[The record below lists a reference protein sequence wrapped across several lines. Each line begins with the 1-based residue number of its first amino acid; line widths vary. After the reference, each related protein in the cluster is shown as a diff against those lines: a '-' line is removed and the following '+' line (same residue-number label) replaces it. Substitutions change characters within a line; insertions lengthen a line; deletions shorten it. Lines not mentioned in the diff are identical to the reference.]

1 MARVED
7 KVVNSKRFIIIILFL
22 CMALSPAYAS
32 KVTIARI
39 LREHR
44 IHVVTTENSD
54 DISKYAFRLGVR
66 NETYMATTNLLVQK
80 GTLKDGDS
88 LFFVIDRG
96 KARRLIP
103 EEAKLFPCPISAVDK
118 DEVILY
124 VEKAAGR
131 NGWDILVSAPNE
143 KWLNWELD
151 RLCKSSLDRMQ
162 LEERGSILDRYQVK
176 RLCIISNENRQL
188 AADWVSRQLKPG
200 KDTIDWQFFSPDS
213 NDIDPD
219 IDRLYII
226 NSSTIGDKRNALS
239 VLPSGMSSWLESQA
253 KSDTAA
259 EKQTTI
265 VENGQS
271 RTISA
276 VVAPC
281 TRQLESALIKYNSI
295 QSIPETLSTTS
306 LADLAGYKEMIVIA
320 RAGDRSDKIPTAA
333 LDDLAGK
340 MTSALAQKTGM
351 TCFNRQDLKE
361 LVYMAL
367 LNQNDGNLD
376 SNDIVQIRKQAD
388 GARALAIVDAAAF
401 TTRTDYSPN
410 TPRCCTSQ
418 LAPFGEREPSRPH
431 EPDPNERVFGIFGA
445 HKYDKV
451 DGSRANDP
459 DFKRD
464 HRQWEHDMNDYRHDH
479 ERWERRKRD
488 YEQGRFSHEMDWEV
502 SIDSTQSAKISGN
515 LRIYDLSDL
524 DPDSAGKVVFSC
536 SLNGSES
543 KSGMYWSDHVVVV
556 GEQNKPNPPRAPDSH
571 DYILD
576 QTITSEAFKRAC
588 EGAVSD
594 LLARAVVPADYEE
607 TTERSAQTP

>member
-1 MARVED
+1 M
-7 KVVNSKRFIIIILFL
+7 SYKRLFIVILFL
-22 CMALSPAYAS
+22 CMALSPAHAS

-44 IHVVTTENSD
+44 IHVVTTEKSD
-54 DISKYAFRLGVR
+54 DISKYALRLGVR
-66 NETYMATTNLLVQK
+66 NETYMATTNLLIEK
-80 GTLKDGDS
+80 GTLKDKDS
-88 LFFVIDRG
+88 LLFVIDRE

-103 EEAKLFPCPISAVDK
+103 EEAKLFPCPVSAVDK

-124 VEKAAGR
+124 AAKAAGR
-131 NGWDILVSAPNE
+131 NGWDILVSAPDE
-143 KWLNWELD
+143 KWLDWELD
-151 RLCKSSLDRMQ
+151 RLCKYDLDKIQ

-219 IDRLYII
+219 MDRLYII
-226 NSSTIGDKRNALS
+226 NSSTIDVNAASLAG
-239 VLPSGMSSWLESQA
+239 LPYEIRSWLQSKE
-253 KSDTAA
+253 KSEIAA
-259 EKQTTI
+259 EKQTMI
-265 VENGQS
+265 ADKGQS

-276 VVAPC
+276 IAAPC
-281 TRQLESALIKYNSI
+281 TRQLESALVKYGTVD
-295 QSIPETLSTTS
+295 SIPEALSNSS

-351 TCFNRQDLKE
+351 ACYNRQDLKE

-367 LNQNDGNLD
+367 LHQNDGNLD
-376 SNDIVQIRKQAD
+376 SNDIVQIRKQSG

-431 EPDPNERVFGIFGA
+431 EPDPNERKFGIFGA
-445 HKYDKV
+445 HKYDEV
-451 DGSRANDP
+451 HGSRANDP
-459 DFKRD
+459 DFIRDYEQWERDMRDYRRD
-464 HRQWEHDMNDYRHDH
+464 HD
-479 ERWERRKRD
+479 RWERRKRD

-515 LRIYDLSDL
+515 LRIYDLNDL

-543 KSGMYWSDHVVVV
+543 KRGVYWSDHVVVV

-576 QTITSEAFKRAC
+576 QTITSEAFKKAC

-594 LLARAVVPADYEE
+594 LLARAIVPADYEE
-607 TTERSAQTP
+607 TTERSAKTP